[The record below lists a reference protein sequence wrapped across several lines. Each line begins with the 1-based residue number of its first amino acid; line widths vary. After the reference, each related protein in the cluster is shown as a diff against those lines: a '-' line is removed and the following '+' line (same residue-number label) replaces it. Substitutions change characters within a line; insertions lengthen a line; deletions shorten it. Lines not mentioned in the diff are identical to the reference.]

1 MPVDKAKGSSAES
14 EKIDLKRKFL
24 AGR

>member
-1 MPVDKAKGSSAES
+1 MPVDKAKGSPAES
-14 EKIDLKRKFL
+14 EKADLTKKAF